1 MVILNVDSE
10 WNKLALE
17 NGGDCGE
24 MKSKCSDQGCD
35 QI

>member
-1 MVILNVDSE
+1 MVILKVDSE

-24 MKSKCSDQGCD
+24 MESKCRDQGYD